1 MAKIAKIYFFV
12 AKTWSKFNSHPMN
25 LNSCNFIANLSF
37 HPYVVEEI
45 AYIAKLMPP
54 TPRINLKVMLLG
66 TGLDAMVVSVFH
78 QKATGQGFESRINHY
93 TKKKKRVKN
102 CLSIS
107 SPNSAKVRAL
117 WIRLLSS
124 YKLMCQLSRTNNII
138 KSIHYILYV
147 TLITLIID

>member
-93 TKKKKRVKN
+93 TKKKKKGVKLPIN
-102 CLSIS
+102 
-107 SPNSAKVRAL
+107 
-117 WIRLLSS
+117 LLS
-124 YKLMCQLSRTNNII
+124 QLC
-138 KSIHYILYV
+138 KSESFVDQV
-147 TLITLIID
+147 T